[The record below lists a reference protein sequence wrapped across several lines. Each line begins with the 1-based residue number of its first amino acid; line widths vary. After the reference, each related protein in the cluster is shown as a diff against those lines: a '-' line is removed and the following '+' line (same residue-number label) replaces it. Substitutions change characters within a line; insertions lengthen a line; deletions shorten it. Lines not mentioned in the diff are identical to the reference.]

1 MIGIWPWILEG
12 ILLFSIFCMFLD
24 DNRGL
29 WVKPRSRGRND
40 DSHREIRTGKLVV
53 SGEKK

>member
-1 MIGIWPWILEG
+1 MAGKWPWILEG
-12 ILLFSIFCMFLD
+12 ILLFGIFCMFLD

-29 WVKPRSRGRND
+29 LVRPKSQGKND

-53 SGEKK
+53 SREKT

>member
-1 MIGIWPWILEG
+1 MTGKWPWILEG
-12 ILLFSIFCMFLD
+12 ILLAGIFWMFLD

-29 WVKPRSRGRND
+29 WVRPAQQGNDD

-53 SGEKK
+53 PREKT